1 MKTSLKI
8 FFTILIYCFP
18 FINYQSSIINCNAQ
32 NNPDIKRTMH
42 WYFGWYAGLDFS
54 NGTPVAVTDGQ
65 TIVWKGC
72 ASISDTAGNLLFYT
86 DNVRVWNKNHE
97 LMPGGSCIIEP
108 IDDIHPTQILAVPQP
123 GNDSI
128 YYIFSLQYD
137 STAINDEWVYSI
149 VNMKLEGG
157 LGDVI
162 SKQNFLFYNPTEKI
176 SAVKQRESN
185 DMWIIITKMHTN
197 SFYAY
202 SFTSTG
208 LNLSPVI
215 SNAGIVDNYGI
226 CYLTPS
232 PDGSKLALGF
242 NLDGFE
248 ILDFNNKT
256 GTVSNPITFPP
267 TYSENYGIAFSPDS
281 KKLYVTSHYFNTP
294 ENPNHTT
301 GAIYQYNVTG
311 DSATTVSSKIL
322 LDTIAVELGTVT
334 DITGALQLASDGKIY
349 ATNDDTH
356 HLGVINYPNIQGTAC
371 NYIDSAVYLMSG
383 LSSINFPNYPANYFY
398 IDSLYNTS
406 SPDIEIPVSSSPV
419 VYPNPFNTSASITIP
434 CKSQLNSNQII
445 VELFD
450 VLGRKQNVKKSII
463 SNNSD
468 IKIKI
473 EQGDIPEGIY
483 LLKVQINNK
492 IYSQKIIITN

>member
-1 MKTSLKI
+1 MKKFYKI
-8 FFTILIYCFP
+8 SFAFFILLFGFNISAF
-18 FINYQSSIINCNAQ
+18 AQ
-32 NNPDIKRTMH
+32 NNPDIKRTWH

-54 NGTPVAVTDGQ
+54 NGAPVAVTDGQ

-86 DNVRVWNKNHE
+86 DNVSVWNKNHE
-97 LMPGGSCIIEP
+97 LMPNGSSIILP
-108 IDDIHPTQILAVPQP
+108 YANVDPTQILAVPQP

-137 STAINDEWVYSI
+137 TTAVNDEWVYSI
-149 VNMKLEGG
+149 VNMNLEGG

-162 SKQNFLFYNPTEKI
+162 STQNFFFYNPTEKI
-176 SAVKQRESN
+176 TAVKQRGSN
-185 DMWIIITKMHTN
+185 DIWIIITKLHTN

-202 SFTSTG
+202 LFTSTG
-208 LNLSPVI
+208 ISSSPVI

-232 PDGSKLALGF
+232 PDGSKLAVGF

-256 GTVSNPITFPP
+256 GTVSNAITFPP
-267 TYSENYGIAFSPDS
+267 TCSENYGIAFSPDS
-281 KKLYVTSHYFNTP
+281 KKLYVASRYFNTP
-294 ENPNHTT
+294 ENPNHLSS
-301 GAIYQYNVTG
+301 AINQYNVTG

-322 LDTIAVELGTVT
+322 LDTIAVELGTTNDMT
-334 DITGALQLASDGKIY
+334 DALQLASDGKIY
-349 ATNDDTH
+349 TTNDNTH

-383 LSSINFPNYPANYFY
+383 ICSAGFPNYPANYFY
-398 IDSLYNTS
+398 FDSLYNTT

-419 VYPNPFNTSASITIP
+419 VSPNPFNNYTIVSI
-434 CKSQLNSNQII
+434 SDNSNKTINFNLYNII
-445 VELFD
+445 GQD
-450 VLGRKQNVKKSII
+450 VTQSINIEKIKNSQFIIKRQNLLNGIYFLKIKTNNNILVKKLI
-463 SNNSD
+463 
-468 IKIKI
+468 
-473 EQGDIPEGIY
+473 
-483 LLKVQINNK
+483 L
-492 IYSQKIIITN
+492 TN